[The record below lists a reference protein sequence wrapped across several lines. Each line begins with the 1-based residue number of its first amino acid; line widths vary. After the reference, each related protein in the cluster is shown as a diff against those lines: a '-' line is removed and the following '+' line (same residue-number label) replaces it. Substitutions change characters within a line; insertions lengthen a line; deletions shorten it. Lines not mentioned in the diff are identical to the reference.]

1 MLIELHDGK
10 NAGCSRTVFCKVN
23 KYNFSVAETA
33 PYGILFVKEKPYR
46 EWYAKWYREEIYI
59 PNINK
64 KRFPGFYLDEEE

>member
-1 MLIELHDGK
+1 
-10 NAGCSRTVFCKVN
+10 VN